1 MEDDALSGSSMWK
14 AAAIAFGMIA
24 VGACAYSFMLYS
36 ALATDLAAA
45 KNDVNLAHNELE
57 NLRSELSST
66 EERANSQEE
75 QQLQIT
81 KARLAAQVRR
91 DLPIE
96 LTFHDADLRSGKVAL
111 LRNLSD
117 ADLEVM
123 LEVRRPASD
132 EHVRRPL
139 VINAHGML
147 QVGAAQG
154 WHFTPGE
161 IVTLNNDK
169 YRPLVRIVS

>member
-1 MEDDALSGSSMWK
+1 MENDASNGSAMWK

-24 VGACAYSFMLYS
+24 AGACAYSFMLYS

-45 KNDVNLAHNELE
+45 KNDVNLAHNELQI
-57 NLRSELSST
+57 LRSELSST
-66 EERANSQEE
+66 EERANAREE
-75 QQLQIT
+75 QRLRIT

-96 LTFHDADLRSGKVAL
+96 LTFHDAALRSGKVAL
-111 LRNLSD
+111 LRNLSGT
-117 ADLEVM
+117 DLEVM
-123 LEVRRPASD
+123 LEVQRPASD
-132 EHVRRPL
+132 EHVMRPL

-154 WHFTPGE
+154 WHFAAGE

-169 YRPLVRIVS
+169 YRPIVRIVS